1 MKYAGIYIHIPFC
14 AVKCMYCDFYSITD
28 REDAI
33 PQFVEAMCWEIKNC
47 ATDVSDWEFDTIF
60 IGGGTPSLLKAI
72 HIDGILSCLNKT
84 YDLSNV
90 KEFTIEANR
99 EKRQKTV

>member
-33 PQFVEAMCWEIKNC
+33 PQFVEAMCSAADDPSEPVRVIFTLRDDFLGRL
-47 ATDVSDWEFDTIF
+47 ASEFFRI
-60 IGGGTPSLLKAI
+60 
-72 HIDGILSCLNKT
+72 
-84 YDLSNV
+84 Y
-90 KEFTIEANR
+90 
-99 EKRQKTV
+99 